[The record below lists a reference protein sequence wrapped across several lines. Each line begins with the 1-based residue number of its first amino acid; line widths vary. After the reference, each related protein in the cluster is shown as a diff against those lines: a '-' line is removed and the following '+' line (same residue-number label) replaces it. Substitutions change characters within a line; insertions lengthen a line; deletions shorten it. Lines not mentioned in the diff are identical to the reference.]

1 MQTIIPGLSQISLGY
16 VNAFLL
22 EHDGQ
27 LTLIDTGVPGSEDKI
42 LAAVKELGRAPR
54 DIKNILVT
62 HLHADHAGSLK
73 ALKDRTGAA
82 AWMHPEDAHMV
93 RKGETL
99 RPLDPRPGILRKF
112 ISGVAQ
118 RRGTGIEPAEVEHEL
133 SDGEGLDFA
142 GGARVIHVPGHAAG
156 QVALLLNDQVLIA
169 ADTATNILWLGYPPI
184 FEDFMIGRQTLGRL
198 AELEFE
204 VAVFGHGKPIQTRAS
219 DRFREKWLV

>member
-1 MQTIIPGLSQISLGY
+1 MIIPGLSQISLGY

-22 EHDGQ
+22 EHEGQ

-42 LAAVKELGRAPR
+42 LAAVKELGRASR

-73 ALKDRTGAA
+73 VLKERTGAP
-82 AWMHPEDAHMV
+82 AWMHPEDAQMV
-93 RKGETL
+93 RKGEIL

-118 RRGTGIEPAEVEHEL
+118 RRGSGIDPAEVEHGL
-133 SDGEGLDFA
+133 SDGHSLDFA
-142 GGARVIHVPGHAAG
+142 ADAASN
-156 QVALLLNDQVLIA
+156 L
-169 ADTATNILWLGYPPI
+169 LWLGYPPI
-184 FEDFMIGRQTLGRL
+184 FEDFMVGRKTLGRL

-204 VAVFGHGKPIQTRAS
+204 VAVFGHGKPIHTRAS
-219 DRFREKWLV
+219 DRFRQKWLI

>member
-22 EHDGQ
+22 EHDGD

-42 LAAVKELGRAPR
+42 LAAVKELGRAPQ

-73 ALKDRTGAA
+73 ALKERTGAP
-82 AWMHPEDAHMV
+82 AWMHPEDAQMV
-93 RKGETL
+93 RKGETQ
-99 RPLDPRPGILRKF
+99 RPLDPRPGIIRKF

-118 RRGTGIEPAEVEHEL
+118 RRGSGIEPAEVEHEL
-133 SDGEGLDFA
+133 SDGQSLDFA
-142 GGARVIHVPGHAAG
+142 GGAHVIHTPGHAAG

-169 ADTATNILWLGYPPI
+169 ADAATNLLWLGYPPI
-184 FEDFMIGRQTLGRL
+184 FEDFMVGRKTLSRI
-198 AELEFE
+198 AEFEFE
-204 VAVFGHGKPIQTRAS
+204 VAVFGHGKPIHTRAS
-219 DRFREKWLV
+219 DRFREKWGD